1 MPVTPWVGYRPKS
14 WVVSAQWLGYTALW
28 NLLDYAAVTVPVTCA
43 DAGVDHP
50 ESNSDSEINRAW
62 REHVPRNESDRF
74 NYLQCWFCRFLFLW
88 FPWGAGVGVLGE
100 GGLGFEM
107 G

>member
-43 DAGVDHP
+43 DARVDCP
-50 ESNSDSEINRAW
+50 ESNRDSEINRAW

-74 NYLQCWFCRFLFLW
+74 NYLQCWFF
-88 FPWGAGVGVLGE
+88 FPLSFRSLASLRE
-100 GGLGFEM
+100 GGLGVCEL